1 MSYHD
6 HKTLVNLGQKEALL
20 NEYKGN
26 LFEFL
31 VAKELAVLLKKE
43 AFFLSHLSRELMER
57 LRLYQETL
65 LEYDRD
71 LYQKLPVLAKTLV
84 TDLFSSWD
92 ESKKAELLQANEIF
106 LLGKLEAT
114 SGERLWKEA
123 DIILRHTSDPVMEIP
138 ISLKL
143 SKKGSYTNTKSA
155 GIMSFFPTYFSRF
168 DERCSDIENVH
179 RRQERFNLLIDS
191 SFDQMALLLHREKGL
206 AYEGG
211 FGNSYLGH
219 YPDLPGELVGV
230 DREILMDHYKRLSEG
245 LLNELKL
252 LESIDAKLFRQCLF
266 ELMGFS
272 SMETRV
278 WTCFHQDHHFSYAH
292 EQDLRSFLK
301 KCEKEER
308 VEFLP
313 LEGAG
318 SVNIKIVDI
327 ILQLRIKPMNKFTT
341 KAYKVNCSV
350 KWQ

>member
-31 VAKELAVLLKKE
+31 VAKELASLVKKE
-43 AFFLSHLSRELMER
+43 SFFLSHLSRELLER
-57 LRLYQETL
+57 LRVYQETL

-71 LYQKLPVLAKTLV
+71 LYQKLPLLAKNLV
-84 TDLFSSWD
+84 MNLLKKWD
-92 ESKKAELLQANEIF
+92 ESFRNKIFSTNEIF

-123 DIILRHTSDPVMEIP
+123 DIVLRYGASNDELP

-155 GIMSFFPTYFSRF
+155 GIMSFFPKYFGMF
-168 DERCSDIENVH
+168 DQRYPDLINTEILQR
-179 RRQERFNLLIDS
+179 RFNLLLDN

-206 AYEGG
+206 VYEGG
-211 FGNSYLGH
+211 FGSSYLGH
-219 YPDLPGELVGV
+219 YPDLPGELQGV
-230 DREILMDHYKRLSEG
+230 EREILMDHYKRLSLA
-245 LLNELKL
+245 LLNELQELKSL
-252 LESIDAKLFRQCLF
+252 DQSLFTDSLF

-272 SMETRV
+272 SSETLV
-278 WTCFHQDHHFSYAH
+278 WTCYHQDHVFSEAH
-292 EQDLRSFLK
+292 EYDLNSFKKRSENENVIK
-301 KCEKEER
+301 
-308 VEFLP
+308 FLP
-313 LEGAG
+313 LEGSG
-318 SVNIKIVDI
+318 SVNIKVFDA

-350 KWQ
+350 KW